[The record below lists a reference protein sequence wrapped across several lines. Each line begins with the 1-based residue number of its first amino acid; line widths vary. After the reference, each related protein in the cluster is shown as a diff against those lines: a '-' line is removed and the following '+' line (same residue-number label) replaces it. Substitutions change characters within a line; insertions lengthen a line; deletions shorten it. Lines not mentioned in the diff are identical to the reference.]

1 MADWTEMV
9 EQDYGFKWGPLE
21 VQRSA
26 RLPAGRGA
34 VLTIKTDLGTEIE
47 LWVSEKGQRIVVV
60 EKAGRVN
67 RQVRSKRPTSSEEF
81 IDG

>member
-1 MADWTEMV
+1 MEWTELR
-9 EQDYGFKWGPLE
+9 QTDYGFQWGPVE

-26 RLPAGRGA
+26 RLPQGRGA
-34 VLTIKTDLGTEIE
+34 VLTIKTDLGTEVE

-67 RQVRSKRPTSSEEF
+67 RRLRSQRPTSSEEF
-81 IDG
+81 RDE